1 MLGRYIWV
9 CVLQSYKGRG
19 DSCLYIT
26 KIILS
31 GGTIPFQFQI
41 FVANFVPMCSYYN
54 RKAFEAFFKKTNQTI
69 GPSNE
74 QQFFKA
80 SGTEV

>member
-1 MLGRYIWV
+1 
-9 CVLQSYKGRG
+9 
-19 DSCLYIT
+19 
-26 KIILS
+26 
-31 GGTIPFQFQI
+31 
-41 FVANFVPMCSYYN
+41 MCSYYN